1 MKKFLIL
8 AFALLMLSARL
19 PAQNTVTATLS
30 AAGSN
35 CLITNVCQA
44 LPTPNMGSV
53 TFTVSANASSNTI
66 QFEGTANGGTTWVAL
81 DATPSNSTTP
91 ASSTTSTGTWQ
102 ANIGSYT
109 AVRMRM
115 STKVGGTTTVT
126 ITTSAISARASGAN
140 GITGT
145 ITDCTTTG
153 GVAYENGTSD
163 TLTCGNLLVFTPASP
178 AGEFVLEDTSP
189 CALTPIVP
197 YTICS
202 STTNNNETGQEEV
215 IGNATNLFGA
225 TCWTIPTDTGNTG
238 TTRGSQACAGVEAS
252 GAYSGM
258 LLTMLQNGRSV
269 GGLTLQGANGA
280 VPGAEEV
287 GVYGILNNAT
297 LTEWFITP
305 DAGIQAIIPSTFSL
319 APYTTNINPLGDA
332 THKWANVFTTAVNT
346 DSITSGV
353 TGYLIYSATAP
364 SVAANGCGT
373 TGASIVTNNGTASF
387 KVNVGT
393 TNGGTCTITM
403 PAATTDWVCFATDIT
418 TISTT
423 VSQTRAVPTSGHLT
437 TEITL
442 SNYTDISGAHAW
454 VDSDVIE
461 VSCQGE

>member
-66 QFEGTANGGTTWVAL
+66 QFEGTANGGITWVAL

-153 GVAYENGTSD
+153 GVAYENGTSN
-163 TLTCGNLLVFTPASP
+163 TLTCGTSLLLNNS
-178 AGEFVLEDTSP
+178 GRQELIIGSDN
-189 CALTPIVP
+189 PIVDP
-197 YTICS
+197 NDSGLSITDPLGP
-202 STTNNNETGQEEV
+202 TNSFVIEEQDATGAW
-215 IGNATNLFGA
+215 GL
-225 TCWTIPTDTGNTG
+225 TGNQSGRQAGGITMQ
-238 TTRGSQACAGVEAS
+238 GS
-252 GAYSGM
+252 
-258 LLTMLQNGRSV
+258 
-269 GGLTLQGANGA
+269 GGS
-280 VPGAEEV
+280 VPGAFEL
-287 GVYGILNNAT
+287 GIYGIVDVNA

-332 THKWANVFTTAVNT
+332 THKWTNVFTTAVNT
-346 DSITSGV
+346 GSITSGV

-373 TGASIVTNNGTASF
+373 TGASVVTNNGTASF

-442 SNYTDISGAHAW
+442 SNYTDVSGAHAW